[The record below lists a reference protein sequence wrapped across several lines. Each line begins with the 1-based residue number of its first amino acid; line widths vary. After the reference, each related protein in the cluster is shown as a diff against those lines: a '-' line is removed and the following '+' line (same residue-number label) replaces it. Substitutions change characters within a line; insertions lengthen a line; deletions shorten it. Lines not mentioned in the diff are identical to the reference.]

1 MSDIRNDN
9 LLRTL
14 PQVLKNDKSFHAFAT
29 VMAKQLRTIID
40 DTDHATIY
48 ARIDTLPEAV
58 LDILAYDF
66 KVDWWDYGY
75 SVEQKRQTL
84 KDSWLVHKHLGTKF
98 AVKTALSA
106 IYPNTDV
113 EEWFEWGGDPYT
125 FRLLI
130 NASGV
135 LVDLNQHT
143 RVLELTNYYKNLRSH
158 LCGIEYTV
166 EAKEPATLYMGGQ
179 LGSVVKINIPEIADE
194 FSFEEEVRVGGA
206 VSAITSLQ
214 IPSISDDFAFESIV
228 YAGGRIGTVA
238 SINIPAAP
246 DTIEFTHTGRVG
258 GRVANITTI
267 TIPDPQEDIADG
279 Q

>member
-1 MSDIRNDN
+1 MNDIRHAD
-9 LLRTL
+9 LLRLL
-14 PQVLKNDKSFHAFAT
+14 PRVLQEDKSFHAFAT
-29 VMAKQLRTIID
+29 VMAKQLKAIID

-48 ARIDTLPEAV
+48 ARIDALPEEL
-58 LDILAYDF
+58 LDVLAYDF

-84 KDSWLVHKHLGTKF
+84 KDSFLVHKHLGTKF
-98 AVKTALSA
+98 AVETAIRA
-106 IYPNTDV
+106 IYPKTNV
-113 EEWFEWGGDPYT
+113 EEWFEFDGDPYT

-130 NASGV
+130 DVSGV
-135 LVDLNQHT
+135 LVDPTRHP
-143 RVLELTNYYKNLRSH
+143 RVLELANYYKNLRSH
-158 LCGIEYTV
+158 LCGIQYTV
-166 EAKEPATLYMGGQ
+166 EAKEPATLRMGGQ
-179 LGSVVKINIPEIADE
+179 LGSVVKICIPEIADE

-267 TIPDPQEDIADG
+267 TIPDPQEDTADG

>member
-1 MSDIRNDN
+1 MSDFRTDD

-14 PQVLKNDKSFHAFAT
+14 PQVLKKDKAFHAFAS
-29 VMAKQLRTIID
+29 VMAKQLRSIID
-40 DTDHATIY
+40 DIDYATIY
-48 ARIDTLPEAV
+48 ARIDALPEDL
-58 LDILAYDF
+58 LDVLAYDF

-84 KDSWLVHKHLGTKF
+84 KDSFLVHKHLGTKF
-98 AVKTALSA
+98 AVQTAISA
-106 IYPNTDV
+106 IYPNTAV

-130 NASGV
+130 DVSGI
-135 LVDLNQHT
+135 LVEQNRHT
-143 RVLELTNYYKNLRSH
+143 RVLELANYYKNLRSH
-158 LCGIEYTV
+158 LCGIQYTV
-166 EAKEPATLYMGGQ
+166 EAKEPATLRVGGQ
-179 LGSVVKINIPEIADE
+179 LGSVVRICIPEIADE
-194 FSFEEEVRVGGA
+194 FSFEESVCVGGS
-206 VSAITSLQ
+206 VSAITSLH
-214 IPSISDDFAFESIV
+214 IPSVPDDFAFENIV

-238 SINIPAAP
+238 SINLPAAP

-267 TIPDPQEDIADG
+267 TIPDPQKDAADG

>member
-1 MSDIRNDN
+1 MSNYRADN

-14 PQVLKNDKSFHAFAT
+14 PQVLKNDASFHAFAT
-29 VMAKQLRTIID
+29 VMAKQLRAIID
-40 DTDHATIY
+40 DADHATIY
-48 ARIDTLPEAV
+48 ARIDALPEAV

-98 AVKTALSA
+98 AVETAISA
-106 IYPNTDV
+106 IYPNTNV

-130 NASGV
+130 DVSGI
-135 LVDLNQHT
+135 LVDPNRHS
-143 RVLELTNYYKNLRSH
+143 RVLELANYYKNLRSH
-158 LCGIEYTV
+158 LCGIQYTV
-166 EAKEPATLYMGGQ
+166 EAKEPATLRMGGQ
-179 LGSVVKINIPEIADE
+179 LGSVVKLCIPEIADE

>member
-1 MSDIRNDN
+1 MSSIRNDD

-48 ARIDTLPEAV
+48 ARIDALPEAV

-84 KDSWLVHKHLGTKF
+84 KDSWLVHKHLGTKY
-98 AVKTALSA
+98 AVKTAVSA
-106 IYPNTDV
+106 IYPNSSV

-130 NASGV
+130 NASDV
-135 LVDLNQHT
+135 LIDLNQQT
-143 RVLELTNYYKNLRSH
+143 RVLELANYYKNLRSH

-166 EAKEPATLYMGGQ
+166 EAKKPATLHIGVQ
-179 LGSVVKINIPEIADE
+179 LCSVVEFCIPEIADE
-194 FSFEEEVRVGGA
+194 FFFEEEVRVGGA
-206 VSAITSLQ
+206 VSAITTLQ
-214 IPSISDDFAFESIV
+214 IP
-228 YAGGRIGTVA
+228 G
-238 SINIPAAP
+238 IPGDLAL
-246 DTIEFTHTGRVG
+246 
-258 GRVANITTI
+258 
-267 TIPDPQEDIADG
+267 
-279 Q
+279 

>member
-1 MSDIRNDN
+1 MNDIRHDD
-9 LLRTL
+9 LLRLL
-14 PQVLKNDKSFHAFAT
+14 PRVLKEDKSFHAFAT
-29 VMAKQLRTIID
+29 VMAKQLKVIID
-40 DTDHATIY
+40 DADHATIY
-48 ARIDTLPEAV
+48 ARIDALPEEL
-58 LDILAYDF
+58 LDVLAYDF

-84 KDSWLVHKHLGTKF
+84 KDSFLVHKHLGTKF
-98 AVKTALSA
+98 AVETAIRA
-106 IYPNTDV
+106 IYPKTDV
-113 EEWFEWGGDPYT
+113 EEWFEFDGDPYT

-130 NASGV
+130 DVSGV
-135 LVDLNQHT
+135 LVDPTRHP
-143 RVLELTNYYKNLRSH
+143 RVLELANYYKNLRSH

-166 EAKEPATLYMGGQ
+166 ESKEPATLYMGGQ